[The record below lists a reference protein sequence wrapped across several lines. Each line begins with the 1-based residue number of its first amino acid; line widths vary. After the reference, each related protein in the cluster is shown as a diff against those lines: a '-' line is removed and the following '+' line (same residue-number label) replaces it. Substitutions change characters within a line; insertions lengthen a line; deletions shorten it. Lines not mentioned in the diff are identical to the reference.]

1 MLQLHDTEL
10 VLGKVVVSVSAGP
23 IERLIAGSD
32 SDAIVSSDDTQLS
45 MTGSVSRTV
54 RNHAGEEVVEEAQ
67 RLVPL
72 KVGDVAVTSAGRLR
86 ARYIFHAVT
95 ADRQLGINPSEL
107 TIRVAAR
114 NIFRRCE
121 LLGVTRVLIPPL
133 AADGGLL
140 SADASARFIVGA
152 LAEHVNNPTV
162 IRGVVLC
169 LPDDSERK
177 AFSVY
182 LRNARQAPL
191 SDTIS
196 TSAPDQALLTG
207 AGAPTA
213 ALREA
218 ETGSA
223 FQTGTTVG
231 AIPKLGLTDRIK
243 QRLGVGKGQPVPS
256 TGTPAER
263 TRPEEVADVGDR
275 RTLSSDS
282 RPLVSNRYVLLEE
295 LGRGGMGIVFL
306 AWDIVLRQTFAIKT
320 LQPEARLAP
329 QYSEALKR
337 EAALQIRLVH
347 EGIVRLLNFE
357 PRDPRVG
364 PYILMEYMTWPSGD
378 RWVAEAGTSGL
389 PVPSVLTVGIRL
401 CDALAYA
408 HSADV
413 LHGDI
418 KPSNIF
424 VDPTGDW
431 AKLCDFGIS
440 RVIGARE
447 RNALV
452 TRLVGTPSYMAPE
465 QKALG
470 ARVGPQTDIYMLS
483 RTLLELLGGR
493 VDDEQSLQLPGDS
506 LLQPVASV
514 LRHGMARDSRN
525 RPADAREFARLLTE
539 ARSAVI

>member
-10 VLGKVVVSVSAGP
+10 VLGKVVVSVSALP

-54 RNHAGEEVVEEAQ
+54 RNQAGEEVVEEAQ

-121 LLGVTRVLIPPL
+121 LLRVTRVVIPPL
-133 AADGGLL
+133 TDPAGLL
-140 SADASARFIVGA
+140 SADVSARFIVGA

-182 LRNARQAPL
+182 LRSARQGL
-191 SDTIS
+191 SSDTIFA
-196 TSAPDQALLTG
+196 SAPPQAALPG
-207 AGAPTA
+207 AGPTA
-213 ALREA
+213 PLK
-218 ETGSA
+218 ETQTGTA
-223 FQTGTTVG
+223 FQTRTTVG
-231 AIPKLGLTDRIK
+231 TIPKVRLTDRIK
-243 QRLGVGKGQPVPS
+243 QRLGVGKEQHSTS
-256 TGTPAER
+256 TGEPAEP
-263 TRPEEVADVGDR
+263 TRPKELTEVRDR

-431 AKLCDFGIS
+431 AKLADFGIS
-440 RVIGARE
+440 RVIGGRE

-470 ARVGPQTDIYMLS
+470 ARVGPQTDIYLLS
-483 RTLLELLGGR
+483 RTLLELLGGH
-493 VDDEQSLQLPGDS
+493 VDDEHRPQLPGDS

-514 LRHGMARDSRN
+514 LKHGMAPDPRN
-525 RPADAREFARLLTE
+525 RPADAPGFARLLIE
-539 ARSAVI
+539 ARAAVT